1 MRPVEVFMFLRFL
14 LLALA
19 LIGCDDGAGGGD
31 SATNASA
38 GPVRRVEV
46 IAMGETAQVAVTP
59 PFQVLL
65 CDETHCVDYGR
76 VPDLSSAGVIEVGST
91 QGETRVFWWEE

>member
-14 LLALA
+14 LLAL
-19 LIGCDDGAGGGD
+19 IGCDNGAGGGD
-31 SATNASA
+31 SATSSSA
-38 GPVRRVEV
+38 GPVRRIEV
-46 IAMGETAQVAVTP
+46 IPMGETAQVAVTP

-76 VPDLSSAGVIEVGST
+76 VPDLSSAGVIEVGSA